1 MPTWFTGAF
10 VSVRIAR
17 PRPSGRGTAT
27 GPRSPRVATASSSV
41 SAASGIARTLRGRDR
56 RWKLIGLAGLAG
68 VAATGV
74 VVARKRREHVEYDAD
89 ELRDR
94 LHHRL
99 AEVPANGNGAGPAAG
114 VSAPGS

>member
-1 MPTWFTGAF
+1 MN
-10 VSVRIAR
+10 
-17 PRPSGRGTAT
+17 
-27 GPRSPRVATASSSV
+27 
-41 SAASGIARTLRGRDR
+41 R
-56 RWKLIGLAGLAG
+56 RWKLLGLAGLAG

-89 ELRDR
+89 DLRVK
-94 LHHRL
+94 LHDRL